1 MSPTRIVIAL
11 VPAAAVAGANWVVAG
26 MLAAPESCTSCVAW
40 LVAGPL
46 LLALVLLAA
55 LGRTTAPAAVAPVV
69 GAPVAPPRE
78 PDETPAL
85 RLLGAL
91 QQEGRFVD
99 FVQEDLTP
107 YPDEQ
112 IGAAVRGI
120 HEGCRKAVY
129 EHIDIVPVL
138 PGNEGEAVTIEPG
151 FDATAIRLTGNVTGA
166 PPFHGVLRHR
176 GWRATRASVPTRRG
190 QDPRLLA
197 PAEVEIS

>member
-1 MSPTRIVIAL
+1 MSPTRVVIAL

-26 MLAAPESCTSCVAW
+26 MLATPESCTSCVAW

-69 GAPVAPPRE
+69 GAPPAPPRE
-78 PDETPAL
+78 PDEMPAL

-99 FVQEDLTP
+99 FVQEDLSS
-107 YPDEQ
+107 YPDDQ

-129 EHIDIVPVL
+129 EHIEIEPVL

-151 FDATAIRLTGNVTGA
+151 FDAMAIRLTGNVTGS

-190 QDPRLLA
+190 QDPHLLA